1 LFVTSSSSRSCW
13 KLASAPRDC
22 GELRRSK
29 TDQEVEGR
37 LVDAARTATAR
48 NLAAADDLATLN
60 YTGGTTGKSKGA
72 LRYHREFSALA
83 NAILADFEFPETP
96 SYLAVAPISHVAGTK
111 VLPTLL
117 RGGTVH
123 MLKGF
128 DPEALLKTIERERI
142 NFTLFVPTMIYVLLD
157 QPVLDKT
164 DLSSLERMLYGPS
177 RQLRAHSTITD
188 ARSADAHRYAR
199 APSTTPPMAV
209 TYRRCRSRICTH
221 MLPVVLA
228 SCLLPCLKPARRTCY
243 ERIRRHQ
250 LGWLLRCRSRCL
262 GGPDRP
268 PFRRR
273 VDQPAA
279 HPGVPVAAPA
289 PAEGS
294 VYAQPGP
301 VPVDA
306 QPGARPT
313 RFLTGPGTADIGIG
327 RVDPGGRP

>member
-1 LFVTSSSSRSCW
+1 MAYSWRPPWRPAADLLNCVRSVRFVHGVAEYLPEPPAGKTCWRPKKSPTLPFSPDLSVTSSSSRSCW

-29 TDQEVEGR
+29 TNQEVEGR

-72 LRYHREFSALA
+72 LRYHRESSALA

-142 NFTLFVPTMIYVLLD
+142 NFTLFVPTMIYVMLD
-157 QPVLDKT
+157 HPALDKT
-164 DLSSLERMLYGPS
+164 DLSSLELVLYGPS

-188 ARSADAHRYAR
+188 ARSADAHGYAR

-209 TYRRCRSRICTH
+209 TYRRCRSRI
-221 MLPVVLA
+221 
-228 SCLLPCLKPARRTCY
+228 
-243 ERIRRHQ
+243 
-250 LGWLLRCRSRCL
+250 
-262 GGPDRP
+262 
-268 PFRRR
+268 
-273 VDQPAA
+273 
-279 HPGVPVAAPA
+279 
-289 PAEGS
+289 
-294 VYAQPGP
+294 
-301 VPVDA
+301 
-306 QPGARPT
+306 
-313 RFLTGPGTADIGIG
+313 
-327 RVDPGGRP
+327 